1 MQRLVKK
8 LFGPGSKKFSY
19 IYLVKIITKEL
30 AMLVESLTIG
40 IIIGTCGL
48 VTWLVKNKFQP
59 EIERDIQERE
69 QKTLKYAREIRK
81 NP

>member
-1 MQRLVKK
+1 MIVTK
-8 LFGPGSKKFSY
+8 Y
-19 IYLVKIITKEL
+19 IYLAEFITKEL

-40 IIIGTCGL
+40 IIIGICGL
-48 VTWLVKNKFQP
+48 VAWLVKNKFQP

-81 NP
+81 NPLK

>member
-1 MQRLVKK
+1 
-8 LFGPGSKKFSY
+8 
-19 IYLVKIITKEL
+19 
-30 AMLVESLTIG
+30 VESLTIG
-40 IIIGTCGL
+40 IIKGVRGL

-59 EIERDIQERE
+59 EIEHYIQERG

>member
-1 MQRLVKK
+1 MIVTK
-8 LFGPGSKKFSY
+8 Y
-19 IYLVKIITKEL
+19 IYLAEFITKEL

-40 IIIGTCGL
+40 IIIGICGL

-69 QKTLKYAREIRK
+69 QRTLKYAREIRK
-81 NP
+81 NPIK